1 MVHVASSEHGQA
13 EVADDERRA
22 LETGLARRA
31 TASGIRRQ
39 HLGLHLPGRHLP
51 GGYTWDLALDG
62 DDRAAAAQLGDLV
75 GPGGWPPGVMSV
87 DAVLVEP
94 VGGAVREPAMTE
106 CVKRTLLLS
115 VEDGTPGDQVAG
127 LEADLLAMPRYVPAI
142 RNWSLAHARP
152 VGGTGRW
159 THVWEQEYRDL
170 DGLLHDYME
179 SPFHWGVVDQWF
191 YVGGPTRIVKQGFA
205 HVYCRSPRS
214 VLAWS

>member
-31 TASGIRRQ
+31 TAGGIVEQ
-39 HLGLHLPGRHLP
+39 HLGRHLPGRHIP

-62 DDRAAAAQLGDLV
+62 DDRAAAAQLGRLL
-75 GPGGWPPGVMSV
+75 GPGGWPPGVVSV

-94 VGGAVREPAMTE
+94 VDGA
-106 CVKRTLLLS
+106 
-115 VEDGTPGDQVAG
+115 
-127 LEADLLAMPRYVPAI
+127 
-142 RNWSLAHARP
+142 
-152 VGGTGRW
+152 GRW
-159 THVWEQEYRDL
+159 THVWEQGYRDL

-191 YVGGPTRIVKQGFA
+191 YVGGPTRILKPCFA
-205 HVYCRSPRS
+205 HVHCRSPRS